1 MGKSLM
7 NPLTRLSVKQQLVLL
22 FIVLVSPVFVIH
34 WYGNFKAEQILKRH
48 VTQAYSELNKQN
60 RLLISRDLD
69 TVNRVTRA
77 IIQDPLTQAM
87 NTNRPATLLDRLT
100 NYDEMEK
107 LLGSYSGG
115 INGGEAI
122 HYTLYVYDPGGEYSV
137 APKTPNQTKNS
148 GVFFYSDDSKTDW
161 IKEAEARKGAGY
173 LRMLSRDGSPEWSK
187 QTLYYIRAIN
197 NIYRANDVIG
207 VLIATMDRKIG
218 QSLQT
223 ISLSDGEIYL
233 TDWSNRIL
241 AATVPVQDAYF
252 RLPEEIHTGASYEGT
267 LDAISSDFIYVMSY
281 SYRADQ
287 KLIYRVPVHTLLRQ
301 QNELKRVIQF
311 ITVADALLAVLVM
324 SYFWQG
330 LMTPLQRLAWF
341 VRHYVPG
348 RLVPNTPDRY
358 RKDEVGVL
366 VSSVY
371 DMARRLNVLI
381 RDHYTDEI
389 KRKETQ
395 LHLLY
400 QQINPHLLYNTLE
413 TIYWKS
419 MLEGKSESAEM
430 IKELSKLMKIAL
442 SRGKELIPLEEELQH
457 ATAYTA
463 LVEKRQEQR
472 FHIRWNV
479 DQDVL
484 ACAIPKITLQP
495 LIENAIIHGVKNM
508 GEDGEIAV
516 NGRRDGDRI
525 VIDIEDNG
533 YKEIDVEA
541 LTNHLNEERG
551 EADKGYGIRNVHQRI
566 QLHFGAAYGLSYS
579 KRPGGGTIATVTIP
593 CGRHEQT
600 ESTSSEV
607 SHVQHPNRR

>member
-1 MGKSLM
+1 LGKSLM
-7 NPLTRLSVKQQLVLL
+7 NPLTKLSVKQQLVLL
-22 FIVLVSPVFVIH
+22 FVMLVSPVFVIH
-34 WYGNFKAEQILKRH
+34 WYGNIQAEQILKRH

-87 NTNRPATLLDRLT
+87 NTKRPASLRDRLN

-115 INGGEAI
+115 VNGGEAI
-122 HYTLYVYDPGGEYSV
+122 HYTLYVYDPKGEYAV
-137 APKTPNQTKNS
+137 APKTPNQTKSS
-148 GVFFYSDDSKTDW
+148 GVFFYTDESKTDW
-161 IKEAEARKGAGY
+161 IEEAEERKGAGY
-173 LRMLSRDGSPEWSK
+173 LRMLSRDGNPEWSR
-187 QTLYYIRAIN
+187 QSLYYVRAIN

-207 VLIATMDRKIG
+207 VLVATMDRKIG

-223 ISLSDGEIYL
+223 VSLSDGEIYL
-233 TDWSNRIL
+233 TDWTNRVL
-241 AATVPVQDAYF
+241 ASTVPAKGAYF
-252 RLPEEIHTGASYEGT
+252 EFPPEMHTGDSYEGT
-267 LDAISSDFIYVMSY
+267 IDAIASDYIYVMSY
-281 SYRADQ
+281 SHRANQ
-287 KLIYRVPVHTLLRQ
+287 KLVYRVPVHMLLKQ

-311 ITVADALLAVLVM
+311 ITIADALLAVLVM
-324 SYFWQG
+324 IYFWQG

-341 VRHYVPG
+341 VRQYVPG
-348 RLVPNTPDRY
+348 RLVPSTPDRN

-381 RDHYTDEI
+381 RDHYTQEI

-395 LHLLY
+395 LQLLY

-430 IKELSKLMKIAL
+430 IKELSKLMKISL
-442 SRGKELIPLEEELQH
+442 SRGKELITIEEELQH

-463 LVEKRQEQR
+463 LVEKRQEQS
-472 FHIRWNV
+472 FHVRWHVDRNV
-479 DQDVL
+479 M
-484 ACAIPKITLQP
+484 ACEIPKITLQP

-508 GEDGEIAV
+508 GEDGEIVV
-516 NGRRDGDRI
+516 NGRRDGDQV

-541 LTNHLNEERG
+541 LMNHLNEDLGLSE
-551 EADKGYGIRNVHQRI
+551 KGYGIRNVHQRI
-566 QLHFGAAYGLSYS
+566 QLHFGASYGLSYG
-579 KRPGGGTIATVTIP
+579 KRPGGGTIATITIP
-593 CGRHEQT
+593 SGRKDQIV
-600 ESTSSEV
+600 ST
-607 SHVQHPNRR
+607 

>member
-7 NPLTRLSVKQQLVLL
+7 NPLTKLSVKQQLVLL

-34 WYGNFKAEQILKRH
+34 WYGNIQAEQILKRH
-48 VTQAYSELNKQN
+48 VTQAYTELNKQN
-60 RLLISRDLD
+60 RLLIARDLD

-87 NTNRPATLLDRLT
+87 NTNRPATMRDRLSH
-100 NYDEMEK
+100 YDEMEK

-115 INGGEAI
+115 ISGGEAI
-122 HYTLYVYDPGGEYSV
+122 HYTLYVYDPKGEYAV

-148 GVFFYSDDSKTDW
+148 GVFFYSDDTKTDW
-161 IKEAEARKGAGY
+161 IREAEERKGAGY
-173 LRMLSRDGSPEWSK
+173 LRMLSRDGSLEWDS
-187 QTLYYIRAIN
+187 QSLYYVRAIN
-197 NIYRANDVIG
+197 NIYRGNDVIG

-223 ISLSDGEIYL
+223 VSLSDGEIYL

-241 AATVPVQDAYF
+241 ASTVPAKEAYF
-252 RLPEEIHTGASYEGT
+252 RLPPEIRTGDRYEGT
-267 LDAISSDFIYVMSY
+267 VDAIASDYIYVMSFN
-281 SYRADQ
+281 YRADQ
-287 KLIYRVPVHTLLRQ
+287 KLVYRVPVQTLLRQ

-311 ITVADALLAVLVM
+311 ITVADALLAILVM
-324 SYFWQG
+324 TYFWQG

-341 VRHYVPG
+341 VRQYVPG
-348 RLVPNTPDRY
+348 RLVPSTPDRH

-381 RDHYTDEI
+381 RDHYTFEI

-395 LHLLY
+395 LQLLY

-442 SRGKELIPLEEELQH
+442 SRGKELITLEEELQH

-463 LVEKRQEQR
+463 LVEKRQEQS
-472 FHIRWNV
+472 FHVRWSV
-479 DQDVL
+479 DRSVT
-484 ACAIPKITLQP
+484 ACEIPKITLQP

-508 GEDGEIAV
+508 GEDGEIV
-516 NGRRDGDRI
+516 VSGKRDGDKV
-525 VIDIEDNG
+525 VIEVEDNG
-533 YKEIDVEA
+533 YKEIDVDA
-541 LTNHLNEERG
+541 LTNHLNEDREQTQ
-551 EADKGYGIRNVHQRI
+551 KGYGIRNVHQRL
-566 QLHFGAAYGLSYS
+566 QLHFGASYGLSYR
-579 KRPGGGTIATVTIP
+579 KRPGGGTIAAVTIP
-593 CGRHEQT
+593 YARQDPN
-600 ESTSSEV
+600 ESS
-607 SHVQHPNRR
+607 